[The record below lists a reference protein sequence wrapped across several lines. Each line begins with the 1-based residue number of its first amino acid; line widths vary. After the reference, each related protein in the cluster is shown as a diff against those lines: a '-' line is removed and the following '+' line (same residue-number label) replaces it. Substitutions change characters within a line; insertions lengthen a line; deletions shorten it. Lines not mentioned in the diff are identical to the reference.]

1 MVPQRRAEPGHLGVL
16 ALVGLC
22 VCIGESP
29 VAPPRR
35 MDGLATRLRGVSIP
49 SGDLALGTGVGCREK
64 EQEGRRQRQRREGGR
79 LLPWKELQGILGS
92 EFSLQRTG
100 LRGVGGMVG
109 EGDGEA
115 SVLLCPWRVP
125 TSPQTEWSPHAPGTG
140 PPRPPPCPPCP
151 PASCTEG
158 RGAPSRRP
166 VYQHDNSKLVLLK
179 GIQHLSRQ
187 TSSPQR
193 GPLMPSP
200 RNLLKW
206 GLLCILIDFLPPTTL
221 NAFNLLL
228 QMANFENPLIRI
240 RSSTS
245 IFIYFSFSSF
255 FSSMCTTE
263 FRFRLSGSISQ
274 VPGVGWDGVGVGWA
288 RAGRGANW
296 KWTHGRDGRSGF
308 RNYLQGSEGCALL
321 CGEPSLGSYEKLRHE

>member
-115 SVLLCPWRVP
+115 SVLLLSLARSHIPTDGVVP
-125 TSPQTEWSPHAPGTG
+125 SR
-140 PPRPPPCPPCP
+140 PRNWP
-151 PASCTEG
+151 PA
-158 RGAPSRRP
+158 APSLSCLPARLVYRRQSGP
-166 VYQHDNSKLVLLK
+166 FQEACLPARQQQISALKRHSAFIPANKLTAK
-179 GIQHLSRQ
+179 GASDAFSPESAEMGFAVHLNR
-187 TSSPQR
+187 
-193 GPLMPSP
+193 LPSTHHI
-200 RNLLKW
+200 K
-206 GLLCILIDFLPPTTL
+206 CI
-221 NAFNLLL
+221 
-228 QMANFENPLIRI
+228 
-240 RSSTS
+240 
-245 IFIYFSFSSF
+245 
-255 FSSMCTTE
+255 
-263 FRFRLSGSISQ
+263 
-274 VPGVGWDGVGVGWA
+274 
-288 RAGRGANW
+288 
-296 KWTHGRDGRSGF
+296 
-308 RNYLQGSEGCALL
+308 
-321 CGEPSLGSYEKLRHE
+321 